1 MQKTKL
7 IEEVEF
13 LGLKIGR
20 WEPYGLWF
28 VERPS
33 GLLHV
38 PVTLRIPYQT
48 LREAQSAIKAHFQKQ
63 EEEKRLRLEAKR
75 NY

>member
-13 LGLKIGR
+13 HGLKIGR

-28 VERPS
+28 VERPQ
-33 GLLHV
+33 GLPHV
-38 PVTLRIPYQT
+38 PVTLRIPYET
-48 LREAQSAIKAHFQKQ
+48 LREAQSAVEAYLQQQ
-63 EEEKRLRLEAKR
+63 EKEKRKRIEAKR
-75 NY
+75 DY